1 MITFSSK
8 NRNFNIGIFLS
19 QIPYYFREKR
29 SLNCLKKKKK
39 IEINNQTY

>member
-19 QIPYYFREKR
+19 QIPYYFSEKR
-29 SLNCLKKKKK
+29 SLNCLKKKK
-39 IEINNQTY
+39 IEMNNQTY

>member
-19 QIPYYFREKR
+19 QIPYYFSEKR
-29 SLNCLKKKKK
+29 SLNCLKKKKLK
-39 IEINNQTY
+39 